1 MDGLL
6 ITLDMLKMLEE
17 LLVDTRRLSIRS
29 YAVNNKYL
37 VAKTIK

>member
-17 LLVDTRRLSIRS
+17 LLMGTRRLSIR
-29 YAVNNKYL
+29 YFDVNNKYL
-37 VAKTIK
+37 